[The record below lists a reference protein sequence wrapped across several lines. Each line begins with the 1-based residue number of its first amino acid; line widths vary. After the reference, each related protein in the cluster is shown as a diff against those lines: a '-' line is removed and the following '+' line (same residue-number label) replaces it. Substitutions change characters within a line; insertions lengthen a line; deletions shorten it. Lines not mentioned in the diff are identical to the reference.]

1 MSGISKLIIKAYGD
15 DAFSSEKGEFAA
27 SINPANLKIT
37 SSLDYSISQAMGVNS
52 LALRYNISPPRV
64 LSFKLLFDNTGIFP
78 DTSTNVKDQLDSL
91 QSIIYNFQDDIKEP
105 YYIRVIWGTIDFKGK
120 LVGMETSYTLFQ
132 ADGSPSR
139 AEADMVI
146 LEQVSPTG
154 AAKSQQAQSSSSNTD
169 NSSSGGSGS
178 GSNSSSDS
186 SSNNS
191 SNSSSNGSSNSS
203 AANASSNASNSS
215 SSSASNNNSNDASNA
230 SSNAASDSSS
240 ANSGADDADNQ
251 ADNDSSDANNDA
263 SSTDNSNN
271 DNANSEAANN
281 EPANNEQQS
290 NEAAN
295 DQAAANEE
303 ENTPNSANSTAQEV
317 QSGDTLPAVANK
329 NLGDPNL
336 AKDLAKLNA
345 LDSLRDLAAGLKLH
359 IPSLGIGALLA
370 ALLAMAKKYA
380 KQGANYVKKKAK
392 AGEQK
397 AVQVKHK
404 VTKK

>member
-27 SINPANLKIT
+27 SINPANLKIN

-52 LALRYNISPPRV
+52 LALRYNISPPRL

-132 ADGSPSR
+132 ADGSPTR

-169 NSSSGGSGS
+169 NSSSGSGGS
-178 GSNSSSDS
+178 GSNSSSNTNS
-186 SSNNS
+186 SSS
-191 SNSSSNGSSNSS
+191 GSSNGSSNSS
-203 AANASSNASNSS
+203 AANASSNANNAS
-215 SSSASNNNSNDASNA
+215 SSSASNSNSNDASNA

-240 ANSGADDADNQ
+240 ADSSADDADNQ
-251 ADNDSSDANNDA
+251 AGNDSSDANNDA
-263 SSTDNSNN
+263 NSTDNSNN

-281 EPANNEQQS
+281 EPANNDQPS

-295 DQAAANEE
+295 DQAAANQD

-345 LDSLRDLAAGLKLH
+345 LDSLRDLASGLKLH

-380 KQGANYVKKKAK
+380 KEGANYVKKKAK

-397 AVQVKHK
+397 AVQVKQK